1 MTESAAEPR
10 FLSKQTVLAIHAA
23 QVNEHG
29 GDAGLRDE
37 GLLDSALSQ
46 PLAMFAGQ
54 YLHEDLFAMAAAYV
68 FHLAKN
74 HPFVD
79 GNKRTALAAALV
91 FLDANGFELDDA
103 GTELAN
109 MLLEMLESKR
119 DKAWVAAALRRRANR
134 K

>member
-1 MTESAAEPR
+1 M
-10 FLSKQTVLAIHAA
+10 
-23 QVNEHG
+23 
-29 GDAGLRDE
+29 RDE

-134 K
+134 M